1 MDEIKKDLAEIK
13 KDLAEI
19 KKDSAETQKDIV
31 EIKVDLRHH
40 IRRTDLLEKEVHPVA
55 KFINFV
61 TWAAFST
68 GLIAA
73 VLKIKQLIG
82 K

>member
-1 MDEIKKDLAEIK
+1 MDEIKKDLADIK
-13 KDLAEI
+13 RE
-19 KKDSAETQKDIV
+19 IV

-40 IRRTDLLEKEVHPVA
+40 IRRTDLLEKEVQPVA
-55 KFINFV
+55 KFINFL
-61 TWAAFST
+61 TWAAFTT

-73 VLKIKQLIG
+73 ILKIRQLLN